1 MFGSAGPVPAAWCV
15 SRRHRRRLA
24 STGSPRHP
32 GAVHRRARQNT
43 APPVDVI
50 FALGGFASE
59 VKWQA
64 PHLTWL
70 VDNPVWSQNLVELR
84 PDVDGVFVV
93 AAEHVEVATHFVG
106 MSCPVAFLPHGINV
120 PEDRCSAS
128 RLGVTKQRAD
138 SLSLQAQRESGR
150 QHARGR
156 SQARNERPTE
166 ADLLPVFYPKRGRAS
181 LSVAP

>member
-1 MFGSAGPVPAAWCV
+1 VAGVAPNLA
-15 SRRHRRRLA
+15 RRQ
-24 STGSPRHP
+24 P
-32 GAVHRRARQNT
+32 GVVAE
-43 APPVDVI
+43 P
-50 FALGGFASE
+50 L
-59 VKWQA
+59 
-64 PHLTWL
+64 
-70 VDNPVWSQNLVELR
+70 ELR

-120 PEDRCSAS
+120 PEDRRSAS

-166 ADLLPVFYPKRGRAS
+166 ADLLPVFYQSEDVPA
-181 LSVAP
+181 